1 MRREYTIKLDSE
13 LGKRLNLTSDQFDDA
28 FAWDCR
34 PAYLGFVRLRPKTKE
49 ALKRFFELGSKIYST
64 IVISAPLPDVY
75 SMSQKY
81 GYELKVDPAGTPY
94 ITDEASKTCSRQHL
108 AEITGQAKI

>member
-1 MRREYTIKLDSE
+1 MQRNYTIKLDSE
-13 LGKRLNLTSDQFDDA
+13 LGKRLNLTSDQFEDA

-64 IVISAPLPDVY
+64 IVICAPLPDVY
-75 SMSQKY
+75 SMSKKY
-81 GYELKVDPAGTPY
+81 GYELKVDQAGLPY
-94 ITDEASKTCSRQHL
+94 LTDESVKILSRQHIKEL
-108 AEITGQAKI
+108 TTQAKR